1 MRQHLLK
8 PQSQQHAESPLLP
21 AVARASHTQLSDEPT
36 VSSAPHVPEIADPA
50 ISLHSFGDIPLFS
63 RVASPPAQHA
73 PPVQAKLA
81 ISQPHDPAEQEA
93 ERTADEVMAD
103 EVAPGSQSTEG
114 KGGDKRKMSRTVT
127 MVHRCGATPCN
138 CSAEEREHKAAEAA
152 EQAIA
157 MMRGDDKEDHEDA
170 LARSADGAA
179 PPVGDIDMRDIAALS
194 GGSPLN
200 AETRAYMEPRFGHNF
215 GQVRVHTDEEAA
227 ASARSVR
234 ALAFTV
240 GSDIVFATG
249 QYSPGTRSGR
259 RLLAHELTHVVQQT
273 DSPAIAQREPDPQTS
288 QTPAPASATPPA
300 LDTTLSPGSPYAGL
314 PPELLDT
321 LRTSFVER
329 TDANKNLDNAFWAGP
344 TTSFEEALNRI
355 STLDIATLVE
365 VYQRAKAVG
374 IWTYIHSIRNVWT
387 GTSRGFE
394 FNSPFV
400 NELSAALQQSEHFC
414 KDTMIGEALH
424 AGSCWRETVD
434 GTPGLHVCLGSGV
447 PGIHIDMHQ
456 TILGTITGVNPLG
469 LNPFNDTPLLMSRTC
484 LYDPLAVLQHWNDLS
499 GSGDDSIFTR
509 IGRERSTINSLRS
522 EYNRNAPDDQS
533 QYLPEI
539 PGDLTVAEHKLDAL
553 EPVLRRFAV
562 EGFKGEQDASAA
574 PDVTET
580 FRQVDE
586 TIANVRRLLDNVA
599 PPPATRPASAG

>member
-1 MRQHLLK
+1 MQQRLLK
-8 PQSQQHAESPLLP
+8 PQHHTEPSSLP
-21 AVARASHTQLSDEPT
+21 AVTQVSQPYAPDSPPDSPLQASPDL
-36 VSSAPHVPEIADPA
+36 ADPA
-50 ISLHSFGDIPLFS
+50 ISLHSFGDVPLFS
-63 RVASPPAQHA
+63 RVASGPAR
-73 PPVQAKLA
+73 QAHPIQTALA
-81 ISQPHDPAEQEA
+81 VSQSHDPAEQEA
-93 ERTADEVMAD
+93 EHIADEVMAD
-103 EVAPGSQSTEG
+103 EMTPGDQHAEG
-114 KGGDKRKMSRTVT
+114 QGRSKRQTTRTVT

-157 MMRGDDKEDHEDA
+157 MMRGGDKDEDAHEDR
-170 LARSADGAA
+170 LARSAEGTT
-179 PPVGDIDMRDIAALS
+179 PPVGGVDRRQIAALS
-194 GGSPLN
+194 GGSPLD
-200 AETRAYMEPRFGHNF
+200 AETRAFMEPRFGHNF

-227 ASARSVR
+227 ASARTVR
-234 ALAFTV
+234 ALAYTV
-240 GSDIVFATG
+240 GRDIVFAAG
-249 QYSPGTRSGR
+249 QYHPGTQSGR
-259 RLLAHELTHVVQQT
+259 RLLAHELTHVVQQS
-273 DSPAIAQREPDPQTS
+273 DSPTVVQRQPDPQTPPTT
-288 QTPAPASATPPA
+288 QATPPA
-300 LDTTLSPGSPYAGL
+300 VDTTLSPGSPYAGL

-321 LRTSFVER
+321 LRISFVER
-329 TDANKNLDNAFWAGP
+329 TDANRNLDNAFWAGP

-355 STLDIATLVE
+355 ATLDIATLVE
-365 VYQRAKAVG
+365 VYQRAKAAG
-374 IWTYIHSIRNVWT
+374 IWTYIHSIRNIWS

-434 GTPGLHVCLGSGV
+434 GTPGLHVCLSSGV

-469 LNPFNDTPLLMSRTC
+469 LNPFNNEPLLMPRTC
-484 LYDPLAVLQHWNDLS
+484 FYDPRSVLEHWNDLS
-499 GSGDDSIFTR
+499 GSGDESIFAR
-509 IGRERSTINSLRS
+509 IGRERATINNLRS
-522 EYNRNAPDDQS
+522 EYSRNAPDGQS

-539 PGDLTVAEHKLDAL
+539 PGDLNAAERKLDTL

-586 TIANVRRLLDNVA
+586 TIQNVRRLLDNVA
-599 PPPATRPASAG
+599 PPPGVRPAPGG